1 MCPAKEDAC
10 YARRVTKITTSRAST
25 AGGDPVHPTSGGRQ
39 VAAVEQEVEVTA
51 LKGLTSRLTT
61 RRARGRIAGYGSS
74 PSYRM
79 PPRQYDEFGRPY
91 GGTGSPQGARGGPD
105 GGYFS
110 PQGDYIPEEVAEEE
124 ASVEILEAHNLLRQA
139 EETAKRLA
147 RLDDRGQVVVMQ
159 SDGTTAGY
167 AVTQSPPGSPF
178 AAQQQPQS
186 PFVHNTGLCA
196 PSSPFGGSPSS
207 PQGPVQTWPLPPP
220 QQSSPPMQHPP
231 IAQQGSPPPLPQ
243 LMQQQGL
250 VMPAPAPPPPPGPQ
264 SMQAA
269 VQNELMSAA
278 VQQLVRAAV
287 CGGQPP
293 LGCTTTAAP
302 AMQPLSP
309 MPPPPPPRPQAP
321 TAAPLPPHSP
331 SQRRHE
337 STLVPKAQRQLELDV
352 DEEPE
357 EEESAASNNEQRSM
371 SSAEFWASQPAQAPT
386 SAAASSSGMHLPSTH
401 VRVKV
406 RKSPPAQDNATA
418 TQATTSSCAAQVE
431 KVDRATSIAMPTLS
445 NALPVPGSNKGKD
458 MVDRAT
464 SIGGMRLDR
473 ATSIGGLHVRV

>member
-1 MCPAKEDAC
+1 MCPDKEDAC

-25 AGGDPVHPTSGGRQ
+25 AGGDPARNFRRPGCGG
-39 VAAVEQEVEVTA
+39 
-51 LKGLTSRLTT
+51 G
-61 RRARGRIAGYGSS
+61 ARGGHGAQGFDDLVSPRGAHARRIAGYGSS

-91 GGTGSPQGARGGPD
+91 GGSGSPQGGRGGPD

-178 AAQQQPQS
+178 AAQQPQP

-196 PSSPFGGSPSS
+196 SSSPFGGSPSS

-352 DEEPE
+352 DEEE
-357 EEESAASNNEQRSM
+357 HEEESAASNNEQRSM

-406 RKSPPAQDNATA
+406 RKSPPAHDNNATA